1 MESNWAINSKKR
13 KRAKEKEGL
22 KGIKL
27 RKSSTS
33 ETSPVTATPV
43 NRTNDLARDLDS
55 KDCEAGSDSL
65 VGKDTASID
74 SVSTLSTAK
83 SDTKSD
89 TKFSHKLSVTKTET
103 THASKGALS
112 GLGLA
117 GYSSGED

>member
-74 SVSTLSTAK
+74 SAK

-89 TKFSHKLSVTKTET
+89 TKSLHKLSVTKTET

>member
-1 MESNWAINSKKR
+1 VESNWAINSNKR

-74 SVSTLSTAK
+74 SVSTAK

>member
-74 SVSTLSTAK
+74 SVSTA
-83 SDTKSD
+83 KSD